1 MNVYDDNG
9 VDLLELWERE
19 RAFVRAEVIGAHIS
33 LSFTGVVARHSTVE
47 LVLARDS
54 DELSISLFF
63 GSYNIFEPSVV
74 GSSEPAWEH
83 YKRVVQI
90 NTDGGG
96 QCTLY
101 ELKECPPVRLEKLS
115 VDAQF

>member
-1 MNVYDDNG
+1 MSVFNDNG

-19 RAFVRAEVIGAHIS
+19 KTFLRAEVIGGNIS
-33 LSFTGVVARHSTVE
+33 LWFTGVVARRSVSE

-63 GSYNIFEPSVV
+63 ESYKIFEPSVR
-74 GSSEPAWEH
+74 GSADPVWER

-90 NTDGGG
+90 TTDGGA

-101 ELKECPPVRLEKLS
+101 ELKECPSDSKNERIDIE
-115 VDAQF
+115 